1 MKPFLLLLYSSPYSV
16 TVHFK
21 DSVGLSL
28 DRTSYHCYQTD
39 CSSRSLKEAR
49 FDSKKQVRVM
59 VGKFSDCSSG
69 HRIKALQRILRS
81 SSNGKTTA
89 LLIVPGLDGRNNKES
104 MTLLKFIFFGSVAM
118 DLFQNSLVDDALEE
132 MVLLI
137 QENSVWIV
145 YSSAAKK
152 LCDKELSSC
161 QNLIEY
167 VSSDEEQDEVIELTP
182 LANIS
187 YNCIVEVM
195 KSDCKYD
202 GSDLKPG

>member
-1 MKPFLLLLYSSPYSV
+1 
-16 TVHFK
+16 
-21 DSVGLSL
+21 
-28 DRTSYHCYQTD
+28 
-39 CSSRSLKEAR
+39 
-49 FDSKKQVRVM
+49 M

-81 SSNGKTTA
+81 SGNGEPTA

-118 DLFQNSLVDDALEE
+118 DLFQNSLVDDTLEE

-137 QENSVWIV
+137 QQDSVSIV

-152 LCDKELSSC
+152 LCDNELSSC

-167 VSSDEEQDEVIELTP
+167 VSSDEEQDEVIKPTP
-182 LANIS
+182 LTNIS

-202 GSDLKPG
+202 DFDIKPG

>member
-1 MKPFLLLLYSSPYSV
+1 
-16 TVHFK
+16 
-21 DSVGLSL
+21 
-28 DRTSYHCYQTD
+28 
-39 CSSRSLKEAR
+39 
-49 FDSKKQVRVM
+49 M
-59 VGKFSDCSSG
+59 VGKFSDYYSG

-81 SSNGKTTA
+81 SGNGEPTA

-137 QENSVWIV
+137 QENSVSMI

-152 LCDKELSSC
+152 ICDNELSSC

-167 VSSDEEQDEVIELTP
+167 VSSDEEQDEVIEVTP
-182 LANIS
+182 LTDIS
-187 YNCIVEVM
+187 YNRIVEM
-195 KSDCKYD
+195 IKPDSKYD
-202 GSDLKPG
+202 DSDLKPG

>member
-1 MKPFLLLLYSSPYSV
+1 M
-16 TVHFK
+16 
-21 DSVGLSL
+21 
-28 DRTSYHCYQTD
+28 R
-39 CSSRSLKEAR
+39 EAR
-49 FDSKKQVRVM
+49 FDSKKQVWVM

-81 SSNGKTTA
+81 SGNGDPTA

-137 QENSVWIV
+137 QENSVSIV

-152 LCDKELSSC
+152 LCDDELSSC

-167 VSSDEEQDEVIELTP
+167 VSLDEDQDEVIELTP
-182 LANIS
+182 LTNIS
-187 YNCIVEVM
+187 YNCIVEVT

-202 GSDLKPG
+202 DSDLIPG